1 MTLLNQLNKGA
12 QEGLTSSHITLLLQQ
27 LTTGFKRRF
36 FIEQSS
42 QALPVLL
49 SISFIVYLLM
59 LEQPNAFI
67 FALVVFGLTSS
78 IAYLYLIK
86 SARYRAIN
94 DENILFHLNRQ
105 FPQLNESAQ
114 LVIKKREQ
122 LNVLQQLQQQRV
134 LITLAHIVKSS
145 EEIVPKAKVKS
156 AFLYS
161 CLIVILFSFT
171 LHLLTNSALLEK
183 QNLPVVNEQLTER
196 SQAKILLQSR
206 QVSIDAPAYTQQAS
220 VDSDSLDIS
229 LIEGSLVTWRLT
241 FSHPKLSY
249 KLIFS
254 DGLEVALEKQT
265 NGDFIAQHNIKHTS
279 LYKIVSMDQ
288 AFTSVHTLTVT
299 QDTAPKIRIIT
310 PKSTISEIA
319 KNAIPRFNTQVS
331 ISDDFAL
338 SKVEILASIAKGS
351 GESVKFRDQTFSFD
365 NEKQGDKADLYTKQW
380 RLDELGMAPGDE
392 LYFTVKAWDNKTPKT
407 QLTRSSTKIIR
418 WLEDEEQGV
427 LSSGV
432 LIDFMPE
439 YFKSQRQIII
449 ETLELIDD
457 KKQLTPEKFAETSE
471 LLGVAQ
477 SSLKE
482 RYGQYLGDEVESGNL
497 ENAAISHDVHHD
509 DEHAHEDEHEENHE
523 DGHEEEHGNDH
534 AEQPVELAESH
545 HHHETASDSFEMKN
559 FGTDRSGYTEQRARF
574 GHNHGDADIGIINKE
589 DPKALMKR
597 SIANMWQAESHL
609 MLSEPDKA
617 LPYEQQA
624 LKFLNMAKK
633 AERIYVKRL
642 GFEPPPVSEQRRYQ
656 GELDEILSYQKEE
669 DILLPPSDN
678 QILSTFFQML
688 NQTDK
693 RESIHVD
700 NKGNNGLTDNV
711 NSYSASL
718 SKQQQDSL
726 NAAKEVISKLINKRP
741 SLITALGTIEKIS
754 LANSLQITDCQ
765 QCIFHLKS
773 KLWQLITPQLSQPT
787 TPQSNYFDGNTL
799 LQHYGEYLEQAK

>member
-1 MTLLNQLNKGA
+1 MTLLNQLNKA
-12 QEGLTSSHITLLLQQ
+12 AREGVTPSHITLLLQQ

-36 FIEQSS
+36 FIEQMS
-42 QALPVLL
+42 QALPVVL

-67 FALVVFGLTSS
+67 FALGVFGLTSS
-78 IAYLYLIK
+78 FVYLYLIK
-86 SARYRAIN
+86 SAGYRAIN

-134 LITLAHIVKSS
+134 LISLAHIVKSS
-145 EEIVPKAKVKS
+145 EEIIPKPKVKS

-161 CLIVILFSFT
+161 CISVILFCFT
-171 LHLLTNSALLEK
+171 LYFLTNKALLETK
-183 QNLPVVNEQLTER
+183 NLPIVNEQLTER
-196 SQAKILLQSR
+196 SQAKIRLQSR
-206 QVSIDAPAYTQQAS
+206 QVTVDAPAYTQQAS
-220 VDSDSLDIS
+220 VDTDNLDIS

-241 FSHPKLSY
+241 FSHTKLSY

-254 DGLEVALEKQT
+254 DGLEVALEKQA
-265 NGDFIAQHNIKHTS
+265 NGDFIAQHNINHTS
-279 LYKIVSMDQ
+279 LYKIVSIDQ
-288 AFTSVHTLTVT
+288 TFTSVHTLTVT

-365 NEKQGDKADLYTKQW
+365 KEKQGDKADIYTKQW

-392 LYFTVKAWDNKTPKT
+392 LYFTVKAWDNKTPKA

-497 ENAAISHDVHHD
+497 ENAAITHDVHHD
-509 DEHAHEDEHEENHE
+509 DEQEDEHEENL
-523 DGHEEEHGNDH
+523 EEEHGNEH
-534 AEQPVELAESH
+534 VEQPAELVESH
-545 HHHETASDSFEMKN
+545 HHHETASDSFEMKS

-688 NQTDK
+688 NQTNK
-693 RESIHVD
+693 RDSIYVD
-700 NKGNNGLTDNV
+700 SKGNNGLTDNV

-726 NAAKEVISKLINKRP
+726 NAAKEVISKLLNKRP

-754 LANSLQITDCQ
+754 LANSLQIPDCQ
-765 QCIFHLKS
+765 QCIFHLKN

-787 TPQSNYFDGNTL
+787 THQSNYFDGNTL
-799 LQHYGEYLEQAK
+799 LQHYGEYLEQTK